1 MLIIDHT
8 NLMIGDL
15 IIVGIIAVVIIVIK
29 DIIDTHR

>member
-8 NLMIGDL
+8 NLMIDDL
-15 IIVGIIAVVIIVIK
+15 IIVGIIAVVIIAIK

>member
-15 IIVGIIAVVIIVIK
+15 IIVGIIAIVIIVIK

>member
-1 MLIIDHT
+1 MLITDHT

-15 IIVGIIAVVIIVIK
+15 IIVSIIAIVIIVIK